1 MDEDSVN
8 KEDTA
13 LGLGI
18 PRGTRDALGRNNDDA
33 RKGYT
38 KK

>member
-13 LGLGI
+13 LELGI
-18 PRGTRDALGRNNDDA
+18 PRGTRDALGRNNNSKK
-33 RKGYT
+33 KGYT